1 MSRRSYWM
9 AGARYSPFALPQ
21 ERTRTVRWSMGPG
34 YVRVAAFE
42 NATGDEVVAAIGD
55 ATRDP
60 RFVRGMGLLLDGGA
74 VTADAEEAS
83 QLHDEMRDHADG
95 IAALGFGRWALIAAT
110 EAQGSGAQAAPYGS
124 VSAQSALPT
133 AVFSD
138 VSSAEQWLL
147 RDSRH

>member
-1 MSRRSYWM
+1 
-9 AGARYSPFALPQ
+9 
-21 ERTRTVRWSMGPG
+21 MGPG
-34 YVRVAAFE
+34 YVRVAALE
-42 NATGDEVVAAIGD
+42 NATGDDVVAAIGD

-74 VTADAEEAS
+74 VTVDAEEVG
-83 QLHDEMRDHADG
+83 QLHDELRDHADG
-95 IAALGFGRWALIAAT
+95 IAALGFGRWAFIAAT
-110 EAQGSGAQAAPYGS
+110 EAPAPGTTPAPFVS

-138 VSSAEQWLL
+138 VSSAERWLL